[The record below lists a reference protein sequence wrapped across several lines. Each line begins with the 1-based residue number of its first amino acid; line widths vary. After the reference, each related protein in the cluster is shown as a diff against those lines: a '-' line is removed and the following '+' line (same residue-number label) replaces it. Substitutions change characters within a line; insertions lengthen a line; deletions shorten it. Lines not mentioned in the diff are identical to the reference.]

1 MTRGYHFAHRSRMMP
16 GELSPARAAPE
27 GSTMKRLATVLAG
40 LWVIMAFVTTPI
52 SHAAANHGDTSF
64 PIDDVTQLEM
74 HVHLDCQ
81 LATKEC
87 DFDTQADLRTPDG
100 VTGFPADLWA
110 RQSTETRSSDRLA
123 YLVPHINGGFFT
135 KVFKEGGPNVI
146 TTIYF
151 GDGPLDKYSINGSV
165 NPVSWATGQPK
176 TDSDVI
182 VCAHIQVVYSGV
194 NIESPDT
201 CAQTTFS

>member
-1 MTRGYHFAHRSRMMP
+1 
-16 GELSPARAAPE
+16 
-27 GSTMKRLATVLAG
+27 MKRLAALLAG
-40 LWVIMAFVTTPI
+40 SLLIAAFVPPAT
-52 SHAAANHGDTSF
+52 SQAAANHGDSSF
-64 PIDDVTQLEM
+64 PIDDVTQLEV
-74 HVHLDCQ
+74 HVHLNCT

-110 RQSTETRSSDRLA
+110 RQSTETRSSDRLS
-123 YLVPHINGGFFT
+123 YLQPQINGGFFT
-135 KVFKEGGPNVI
+135 KVFKEGGPNDI

-151 GDGPLDKYSINGSV
+151 GDGPLDKYSINGSIT
-165 NPVSWATGQPK
+165 PVDWGTGQPK

-194 NIESPDT
+194 NITSPDT